1 MNQPLFKPLYLPGAD
16 EKKLNPTWQQTM
28 QSAFGLENDVV
39 NMYDYLTRSTFAPDP
54 EFNFKETFKA
64 AKLPTEWMPLLAPAQ
79 SRMEFDATLGR
90 VQKEYQDKAVLA
102 ASGWGGTV
110 AALAAGMLSPT
121 VFIPFAGQGR
131 GVAGMAEVLALAAA
145 GSTATNAALFLN
157 QETRTEAELY
167 AGIAMDTLLMGMMGG
182 AYLGLT
188 GRTRTDLARS
198 IPFNENFSTVPEGA
212 SDVPSGNQII
222 IPNTEAPPR
231 LPEVD
236 EIRSRILR
244 DFEGVKPEDVNED
257 FWNGLTEGGYLA
269 DEYAAAGIRTVDDAR
284 RIAEDPNSYELTPEG
299 AAAYLR
305 AQARPAEWN
314 PDTIIDAPM
323 VQYGPTFNSVVK
335 NINEELS
342 TYRIMREGISELP
355 DNIFQQRRVR
365 EDNEDFE
372 NALDESAR
380 RMVPSL
386 EEIRTILKEQEG
398 LTDLDVERIM
408 REVKDS
414 DPNEFLAAVADSQ
427 DPMRALEYFIGGLL
441 AKVDWTARAKAGQAE
456 SAAARIADLEAQARL
471 IETKAAEYGMAPVT
485 GKAAIPEPDAAR
497 TTDSTA
503 SVGAAVTR
511 TRNTLGAKAAPNR
524 ARQVALDALG
534 RMSPAYRMLTNR
546 FFPSLRNGIAK
557 LDTAGIQQA
566 GLENMQPSAVGGTVI
581 ERIRGYDPYIV
592 ALAKA
597 LDRNFLNYIYD
608 GAKGIDFDSPAIA
621 QIKSEFGKTPPGK
634 LNWTQYKET
643 VFDQLNTGEIE
654 PQFADSVAAFK
665 EFFENYTTRQ
675 KQYLDE
681 FKAQG
686 MEVDPLFREIDGDE
700 LGKGVENYAHHI
712 FDQNALMDRVSEFLD
727 DFSKAYER
735 QLTEAFKAGQK
746 RYVKRKANLEFEKLI
761 STMDE
766 SEIGAR
772 LQETEADIEAIEE
785 IPEMQMW
792 REARLQITRQSREE
806 GWPKE
811 RLKEALAQ
819 LQEGQAVE
827 VRALADERKQL
838 ASVARAL
845 KKFGGD
851 SGEKTAKLQ
860 ADIAKLDEAIS
871 GMFRTE
877 IPAIERADLS
887 IGRLQAKGD
896 KALAPIEKSMKN
908 VVKQLQK
915 RNASIIKML
924 GSKRMNS
931 ASRAKAMEQLEK
943 TKQRYA
949 DLETRLSA
957 AQGQQVAIDQRLR
970 ELQLVREEAIREAN
984 LIVRSRASRLEDLED
999 KLEAI
1004 KTKPL
1009 TPEERARMGAQVD
1022 EEIWKLEQDFQDL
1035 WGGRRGEQ
1043 SGMGPDAEVPDF
1055 KEKALEMATLLHQ
1068 KLTNSEV
1075 ELSPAYHALRQ
1086 DARGAELLRVM
1097 KMPYD
1102 MKSKWLI
1109 KDVELVSRAYDR
1121 VMAPDLEIWRAFD
1134 GSVNAKSL
1142 LGEMQQEV
1150 TEHMMR
1156 IGTAK
1161 FVKLP
1166 KGWVDKAAKFSD
1178 RVAKRI
1184 TEAGEADDLYL
1195 SPSNFSDEAKEGFV
1209 ELTEDLRSQLGR
1221 AVTDAA
1227 KQYTNDLDVAIQRL
1241 RNTRGVPRDASSMW
1255 WRTGRAVKNLNVL
1268 TMMGGVLPA
1277 SISDVARPIWQHG
1290 VRKAF
1295 AHGFKPFINGLTKG
1309 GKEFRIKAKEINRQ
1323 IGLNLEPVLHGRA
1336 QGLFDLAED
1345 SIGKTKAERALNV
1358 GAQKMGLIALYDYWT
1373 AGMKGIAGNIT
1384 HATMATYVPAVAKAW
1399 RENAEFTGDLLEMR
1413 TYLRN
1418 LGLSDMDIHRIGL
1431 QMERADGVEYFS
1443 NGGVLPNLKAWDDP
1457 AAYQAYQAAVLN
1469 EVNKLIVTPGLE
1481 RPNVVD
1487 ENMAYSM
1494 LFQFKSFV
1502 FASNS
1507 RMAMSAL
1514 QGNDPYLG
1522 QGIAFSLAFGALSYY
1537 TYAMFAGGKTAE
1549 RMQEADLDE
1558 WIWEAVKRSGLMGAA
1573 SIGGDIFD
1581 KVPLL
1586 GGGTD
1591 SPLMFTKPSGL
1602 LGTILGPTYSQA
1614 DRMAEVIMKS
1624 KRPEGTSD
1632 TEWAKQVERNMKGI
1646 RQTFIPFQNHFLF
1659 RQALDR
1665 IGEALYGAN

>member
-1 MNQPLFKPLYLPGAD
+1 MNKVFKPLYLPNASD
-16 EKKLNPTWQQTM
+16 QEKEMKPDFGQTM
-28 QSAFGLENDVV
+28 SAAFGLENDVV
-39 NMYDYLTRSTFAPDP
+39 NVLDHLSKPVFAPDP
-54 EFNFKETFKA
+54 NFNFKATFNEMQ
-64 AKLPTEWMPLLAPAQ
+64 LPVDWMPMLASSQ
-79 SRMEFDATLGR
+79 SLGEFHSTLGR
-90 VQKEYQDKAVLA
+90 IQKEYKQKAVLA
-102 ASGWGGTV
+102 SSGWTGTV
-110 AALAAGMLSPT
+110 AALSAGMLSPT
-121 VFIPFAGQGR
+121 VFIPFAGQAR
-131 GVAGMAEVLALAAA
+131 GAKGFAEVLALATA
-145 GSTATNAALFLN
+145 GAGAQNAALFFN
-157 QETRTEAELY
+157 QATRTEAELY
-167 AGIAMDTLLMGMMGG
+167 TGIAMDTLLMGLMGG

-188 GRTRTDLARS
+188 GRAQAQLAKNIPYNEKS
-198 IPFNENFSTVPEGA
+198 IEVPQGA
-212 SDVPSGNQII
+212 SDLPSGEMQKY
-222 IPNTEAPPR
+222 R
-231 LPEVD
+231 VD
-236 EIRSRILR
+236 ELSPAEVKLEVREQGIRDPAEVARLYEEAELTAPVPLR
-244 DFEGVKPEDVNED
+244 EKALAIGDVKRVTAKTAEDELTYGKRFLQAEVADGVVARFSKVPTGSGGKWFVGGEYAVTLHTAD
-257 FWNGLTEGGYLA
+257 GLEISIPAGKVDSHSKAGNTMIEKEADLKAALA
-269 DEYAAAGIRTVDDAR
+269 DGRLDDQL
-284 RIAEDPNSYELTPEG
+284 YE
-299 AAAYLR
+299 
-305 AQARPAEWN
+305 
-314 PDTIIDAPM
+314 M
-323 VQYGPTFNSVVK
+323 
-335 NINEELS
+335 
-342 TYRIMREGISELP
+342 
-355 DNIFQQRRVR
+355 
-365 EDNEDFE
+365 
-372 NALDESAR
+372 
-380 RMVPSL
+380 
-386 EEIRTILKEQEG
+386 
-398 LTDLDVERIM
+398 
-408 REVKDS
+408 
-414 DPNEFLAAVADSQ
+414 
-427 DPMRALEYFIGGLL
+427 
-441 AKVDWTARAKAGQAE
+441 
-456 SAAARIADLEAQARL
+456 LEAADEPR
-471 IETKAAEYGMAPVT
+471 MALVT
-485 GKAAIPEPDAAR
+485 GKSAIPEPDAAR

-524 ARQVALDALG
+524 ARQVALDTLG
-534 RMSPAYRMLTNR
+534 KMSPAYRMLTQR

-566 GLENMQPSAVGGTVI
+566 GLENMQPSAAGGTVI
-581 ERIRGYDPYIV
+581 ERIRGYDYYLV
-592 ALAKA
+592 RLAKE
-597 LDRNFLNYIYD
+597 LDKNFLNYIYD
-608 GAKGIDFDSPAIA
+608 GAKGIDFDSTVIA

-634 LNWTQYKET
+634 MNWTQYKET

-727 DFSKAYER
+727 DFSKAYEN
-735 QLTEAFKAGQK
+735 QLTEAFKKGQK

-766 SEIGAR
+766 SEIGTR

-792 REARLQITRQSREE
+792 REARLAITRQAREE
-806 GWPKE
+806 DWPKE
-811 RLKEALAQ
+811 RLKDTLAK

-851 SGEKTAKLQ
+851 SGEQTAKLQ

-896 KALAPIEKSMKN
+896 KALAPIEKSMKT

-915 RNASIIKML
+915 RNAAIIKML

-949 DLETRLSA
+949 DLETRLSTV
-957 AQGQQVAIDQRLR
+957 QGQQVAIDERLR

-999 KLEAI
+999 KLEEV
-1004 KTKPL
+1004 KSKPL

-1022 EEIWKLEQDFQDL
+1022 EELWKLEQDFQDL

-1043 SGMGPDAEVPDF
+1043 SGLGPDAEVPDF

-1150 TEHMMR
+1150 TGHMMR

-1166 KGWVDKAAKFSD
+1166 KGWTDKAAKFSD
-1178 RVAKRI
+1178 RVGKRI

-1195 SPSNFSDEAKEGFV
+1195 SDANFSDEAKEGFV
-1209 ELTEDLRSQLGR
+1209 ELTEDLRSQIGR

-1241 RNTRGVPRDASSMW
+1241 RMTRGVPRDPSSMW

-1277 SISDVARPIWQHG
+1277 SLSDVARPIWQHG

-1295 AHGFKPFINGLTKG
+1295 GHGFKPFINGLTKG
-1309 GKEFRIKAKEINRQ
+1309 GKEFRIKSKETNRQ
-1323 IGLNLEPVLHGRA
+1323 LGLNIEPFLHSRA

-1345 SIGKTKAERALNV
+1345 SIGKTMLERGLNV
-1358 GAQKMGLIALYDYWT
+1358 GAQKMGLIALYAYWT

-1399 RENAEFTGDLLEMR
+1399 REGGEFSGDLLVMR

-1418 LGLSDMDIHRIGL
+1418 LGLSDLDIHRIGL
-1431 QMERADGVEYFS
+1431 QMEQADGVEYFS
-1443 NGGVLPNLKAWDDP
+1443 NGGVLPNIKAWNDP

-1507 RMAMSAL
+1507 RMAMSSL
-1514 QGNDPYLG
+1514 QGNDPYLA

-1537 TYAMFAGGKTAE
+1537 TYATFAGGKIQE
-1549 RMQEADLDE
+1549 RMQEADFDT
-1558 WIWEAVKRSGLMGAA
+1558 WVWEAVKRSGIMGAA
-1573 SIGGDIFD
+1573 SIAGGLGERIPMIGGD
-1581 KVPLL
+1581 
-1586 GGGTD
+1586 D
-1591 SPLMFTKPSGL
+1591 SPLMFRKPSGL
-1602 LGTILGPTYSQA
+1602 LGTLLGPTYSQA
-1614 DRMAEVIMKS
+1614 ERIAEVIVKS
-1624 KRPEGTSD
+1624 SKPEGASD
-1632 TEWAKQVERNMKGI
+1632 SQWAQQKERNMKAL
-1646 RQTFIPFQNHFLF
+1646 RQTFVPLQNHFLF
-1659 RQALDR
+1659 RQALDW

>member
-16 EKKLNPTWQQTM
+16 EKKLNPTWQETM
-28 QSAFGLENDVV
+28 SAAFGLENDVV
-39 NMYDYLTRSTFAPDP
+39 NLYDYMTRPTFAPDP

-64 AKLPTEWMPLLAPAQ
+64 AKLPMEWMPLLAPAQ

-90 VQKEYQDKAVLA
+90 VQKEYQQKAVLA

-110 AALAAGMLSPT
+110 AALSAGMLSPT
-121 VFIPFAGQGR
+121 VFIPFVGQSR
-131 GVAGMAEVLALAAA
+131 GPMAMAEMLALAAA
-145 GSTATNAALFLN
+145 GSTAQNAALFLN

-167 AGIAMDTLLMGMMGG
+167 TGIAMDTLLMGMMGG
-182 AYLGLT
+182 AYLGMT
-188 GRTRTDLARS
+188 GRMRAQVAEAIPYHSKS
-198 IPFNENFSTVPEGA
+198 IEIPQGRL
-212 SDVPSGNQII
+212 DVPTGGAQTARVEDLSPAEIKLEVREQGIRD
-222 IPNTEAPPR
+222 PEEVAKLYDEVELEAP
-231 LPEVD
+231 V
-236 EIRSRILR
+236 SLR
-244 DFEGVKPEDVNED
+244 DKALAIKEVKRVSAKT
-257 FWNGLTEGGYLA
+257 TE
-269 DEYAAAGIRTVDDAR
+269 
-284 RIAEDPNSYELTPEG
+284 
-299 AAAYLR
+299 
-305 AQARPAEWN
+305 
-314 PDTIIDAPM
+314 
-323 VQYGPTFNSVVK
+323 
-335 NINEELS
+335 EELS
-342 TYRIMREGISELP
+342 YGKR
-355 DNIFQQRRVR
+355 
-365 EDNEDFE
+365 
-372 NALDESAR
+372 
-380 RMVPSL
+380 
-386 EEIRTILKEQEG
+386 
-398 LTDLDVERIM
+398 
-408 REVKDS
+408 
-414 DPNEFLAAVADSQ
+414 FLQAEVADGVVARFTKVPAGSGGKWFVGG
-427 DPMRALEYFIGGLL
+427 EYSITLHTPDGVEISISPN
-441 AKVDWTARAKAGQAE
+441 KVDSHQKAGNTLIEKEAE
-456 SAAARIADLEAQARL
+456 LKAALAEGKLDDQLYEMLEAAD
-471 IETKAAEYGMAPVT
+471 ETGMAPVT
-485 GKAAIPEPDAAR
+485 GKTTIPEPDAAR

-524 ARQVALDALG
+524 ARQVAIDILG

-557 LDTAGIQQA
+557 LDMAGIQQA

-592 ALAKA
+592 ELAKA

-686 MEVDPLFREIDGDE
+686 MEVEPLFREIDGDE

-727 DFSKAYER
+727 DFSKAYEN
-735 QLTEAFKAGQK
+735 QLVEGFKKAQK

-792 REARLQITRQSREE
+792 REARLAITRQAREE
-806 GWPKE
+806 DWPKE
-811 RLKEALAQ
+811 RLKEALAK

-896 KALAPIEKSMKN
+896 KALAPIEKSMKA

-915 RNASIIKML
+915 RNAAIIKML

-949 DLETRLSA
+949 DLETRLSTV
-957 AQGQQVAIDQRLR
+957 QGQQVAIDERLR
-970 ELQLVREEAIREAN
+970 ELQLVREEAIRDAN
-984 LIVRSRASRLEDLED
+984 LIVRSRASRLEDLES
-999 KLEAI
+999 KLEEV
-1004 KTKPL
+1004 KSKPL

-1022 EEIWKLEQDFQDL
+1022 EELWKLEQDFNDL

-1102 MKSKWLI
+1102 MKQKWLI

-1150 TEHMMR
+1150 TAHMMR

-1178 RVAKRI
+1178 RVAKRLA
-1184 TEAGEADDLYL
+1184 EAGEADDLYL

-1295 AHGFKPFINGLTKG
+1295 AHGFRPFINGLTKG
-1309 GKEFRIKAKEINRQ
+1309 GKEFRVKAKEINRQ

-1358 GAQKMGLIALYDYWT
+1358 SAQKMGLIALYDYWT

-1443 NGGVLPNLKAWDDP
+1443 NGGVLPNLKNWDDP

-1507 RMAMSAL
+1507 RMAMSSL

-1537 TYAMFAGGKTAE
+1537 TYATFAGGKTAE

-1558 WIWEAVKRSGLMGAA
+1558 WIWEAVKRSGIMGAA

-1602 LGTILGPTYSQA
+1602 LGTVLGPTYSQA
-1614 DRMAEVIMKS
+1614 ERMAEVIMKS

-1665 IGEALYGAN
+1665 IGEAMYGAN

>member
-1 MNQPLFKPLYLPGAD
+1 MNNPLFKPLYLPGAD
-16 EKKLNPTWQQTM
+16 QPKLEPTFTETM
-28 QSAFGLENDVV
+28 SAAFGLENDVV
-39 NMYDYLTRSTFAPDP
+39 NMLDYLTRPVFEPDLSFDVMK
-54 EFNFKETFKA
+54 EFEA
-64 AKLPTEWMPLLAPAQ
+64 RKLPSPFLSDLVEAKSKA
-79 SRMEFDATLGR
+79 EFDAKLGR
-90 VQKEYQDKAVLA
+90 VQKEYQQKAVLA
-102 ASGWGGTV
+102 ASGWTGTV

-121 VFIPFAGQGR
+121 VFIPFAGQAR
-131 GVAGMAEVLALAAA
+131 GAMGMAEVLVLAAA
-145 GSTATNAALFLN
+145 GSTAHNAALFLN

-167 AGIAMDTLLMGMMGG
+167 TGIAMDTLLMGMMGG

-188 GRTRTDLARS
+188 GRMRTKLAGDVQFNSRSVEVVEGPADVPNGTTKTVRIEEPDRAELSFRERAPDPVRDAYATELAKLETPPAVGMVRVYHSGVVGDGETGRWVSTNRTYAADYRADLPFYYTDLPSTDLRLQGTYPEQGVAQGFTFNFELKPEEAVALKETYRGPRETNLKTMREEVAAKEQMQGDMADVTAKEAIPPTRTAVDTA
-198 IPFNENFSTVPEGA
+198 PAGA
-212 SDVPSGNQII
+212 Q
-222 IPNTEAPPR
+222 
-231 LPEVD
+231 
-236 EIRSRILR
+236 
-244 DFEGVKPEDVNED
+244 
-257 FWNGLTEGGYLA
+257 
-269 DEYAAAGIRTVDDAR
+269 
-284 RIAEDPNSYELTPEG
+284 
-299 AAAYLR
+299 
-305 AQARPAEWN
+305 
-314 PDTIIDAPM
+314 
-323 VQYGPTFNSVVK
+323 
-335 NINEELS
+335 
-342 TYRIMREGISELP
+342 
-355 DNIFQQRRVR
+355 
-365 EDNEDFE
+365 
-372 NALDESAR
+372 
-380 RMVPSL
+380 
-386 EEIRTILKEQEG
+386 
-398 LTDLDVERIM
+398 
-408 REVKDS
+408 
-414 DPNEFLAAVADSQ
+414 
-427 DPMRALEYFIGGLL
+427 
-441 AKVDWTARAKAGQAE
+441 
-456 SAAARIADLEAQARL
+456 
-471 IETKAAEYGMAPVT
+471 
-485 GKAAIPEPDAAR
+485 
-497 TTDSTA
+497 
-503 SVGAAVTR
+503 VTR

-524 ARQVALDALG
+524 ARQAAMNALG
-534 RMSPAYRMLTNR
+534 KMSPAYRMLTNR
-546 FFPSLRNGIAK
+546 FFPSLRDGIAK
-557 LDTAGIQQA
+557 LDNSGIQQA

-581 ERIRGYDPYIV
+581 ERIRGYDYYIV
-592 ALAKA
+592 KLAKE
-597 LDRNFLNYIYD
+597 LDKNFLNYIYD

-621 QIKSEFGKTPPGK
+621 QLKSQFGKTPPGK
-634 LNWTQYKET
+634 MNWTQYKEA
-643 VFDQLNTGEIE
+643 VFDSLNTGDAN
-654 PQFADSVAAFK
+654 PDVADSVRALS
-665 EFFENYTTRQ
+665 EFFEQYTTRQ
-675 KQYLDE
+675 KQYLEE
-681 FKAQG
+681 FRAQG
-686 MEVDPLFREIDGDE
+686 VEVEPLFREIDGDE
-700 LGKGVENYAHHI
+700 LGKGVQNYAHHI
-712 FDQNALMDRVSEFLD
+712 FDQNALMDNVSEFLD
-727 DFSKAYER
+727 DFSKAYEN
-735 QLTEAFKAGQK
+735 QLTEAFKKAQK
-746 RYVKRKANLEFEKLI
+746 RYTKRKANLEFEKLI
-761 STMDE
+761 SSMDE
-766 SEIGAR
+766 SEISTR
-772 LQETEADIEAIEE
+772 LAETEADLEAIEE

-792 REARLQITRQSREE
+792 REARLAITRQAREE
-806 GWPKE
+806 DWPKE
-811 RLKEALAQ
+811 RLKETLAQ

-838 ASVARAL
+838 ASVVRAL

-851 SGEKTAKLQ
+851 SADRSVKLQ

-887 IGRLQAKGD
+887 IGKLQAQGD

-957 AQGQQVAIDQRLR
+957 VQGQQVAIDQRLR

-999 KLEAI
+999 KLEEI
-1004 KTKPL
+1004 KSKPL

-1102 MKSKWLI
+1102 MKRKWLI

-1142 LGEMQQEV
+1142 LGEMQREV

-1166 KGWVDKAAKFSD
+1166 KGWTDKAAKFSD
-1178 RVAKRI
+1178 RVAKRL
-1184 TEAGEADDLYL
+1184 ADFGEADDLYL
-1195 SPSNFSDEAKEGFV
+1195 DPSSFSDEAGEGFV
-1209 ELTEDLRSQLGR
+1209 ELTEELRSQLGR

-1268 TMMGGVLPA
+1268 TMMGGVVIA
-1277 SISDVARPIWQHG
+1277 SLSDVARPIWQHG
-1290 VRKAF
+1290 VRNAF
-1295 AHGFKPFINGLTKG
+1295 GHGFRPFIQGLTKG
-1309 GKEFRIKAKEINRQ
+1309 GREFRIKAKETNRQ
-1323 IGLNLEPVLHGRA
+1323 IGLNLEPMLYSRA

-1345 SIGKTKAERALNV
+1345 SIGKTRLERGLNV
-1358 GAQKMGLIALYDYWT
+1358 GAQKMGLIALYTYWT

-1399 RENAEFTGDLLEMR
+1399 RENAEFTGDLLVMR

-1443 NGGVLPNLKAWDDP
+1443 NGGVLPNLKNWDDP
-1457 AAYQAYQAAVLN
+1457 AAYQAYQAAVLG

-1481 RPNVVD
+1481 RPNVMD

-1514 QGNDPYLG
+1514 QGNDPYLA

-1537 TYAMFAGGKTAE
+1537 THAVFAGGKTYE
-1549 RMQEADLDE
+1549 RMQEADLDT
-1558 WIWEAVKRSGLMGAA
+1558 WIWEAVKRSGILGAA
-1573 SIGGDIFD
+1573 SIAGGAGERLPLISGDD
-1581 KVPLL
+1581 TPLL
-1586 GGGTD
+1586 
-1591 SPLMFTKPSGL
+1591 FREPSGL
-1602 LGTILGPTYSQA
+1602 LGTFLGPTYSQA
-1614 DRMAEVIMKS
+1614 ERMAEVIVKS
-1624 KRPEGTSD
+1624 SKPEGASD
-1632 TEWAKQVERNMKGI
+1632 SEWAKQKERNMKAL
-1646 RQTFIPFQNHFLF
+1646 RQTFVPFQNHFLF
-1659 RQALDR
+1659 RQTLDR